1 MQSGDPPT
9 LDSKTSV
16 SSQTETDIP
25 IAQTNPASDS
35 ILEVQHS
42 VGMMHE
48 SLNALEQI
56 LQNLAEGQNSGLL
69 ADKGQLNEIEEIHKD
84 LTAIQKN
91 QVDGTE
97 EIELLMKNFL
107 DQKAVEKIE
116 EQVNQEIQRDM
127 DKLVK
132 EEVQAYLQSAIS
144 SELQE
149 ELLQRKKE
157 LDEAHCELHNSESK
171 RLNSLLS
178 ERNVNEPLHNIYCS
192 NGKISEH
199 FPKTL
204 NELFAYDG
212 QLSLSIDS
220 FDRDTE
226 SEVLLFLHAADT
238 CKTLVKDYNIDS
250 PEGTSKRGNLNR
262 FMVFCGLQLSM
273 IANSTSNLLNSP

>member
-9 LDSKTSV
+9 LDSSATSLTSPTTRSSPLSRKTSV

-25 IAQTNPASDS
+25 IAHTNPASDS
-35 ILEVQHS
+35 VLEVQHS

-69 ADKGQLNEIEEIHKD
+69 ADNGQLNEIEEIHKD

-116 EQVNQEIQRDM
+116 ELVNQEIQRDM
-127 DKLVK
+127 DNLVK

-144 SELQE
+144 SELQK

-192 NGKISEH
+192 NGRISEH

-204 NELFAYDG
+204 NELFAYD
-212 QLSLSIDS
+212 
-220 FDRDTE
+220 
-226 SEVLLFLHAADT
+226 ADT

-273 IANSTSNLLNSP
+273 IANI